1 MKRVRVLINPIAGHG
16 LAPTIA
22 KLIDASD
29 LISRFEVDTQ
39 TTEYAGHAAEL
50 TEEAVRLDYAG
61 VIAVGGDGTVNE
73 VASRLVNTSTA
84 LGIIPSGSGN
94 GLSRHLGYSLKFK
107 TCLQQL
113 ATAEIKKIDT
123 LLINNHF
130 RLNVS
135 GLGFDGFVAWR
146 FNQEGKRGLSNYTRI
161 ALSEY
166 FKYPIIRF
174 QLNIDGKPIATD
186 GHMLVIANASQFGNA
201 AIIAPLAELNDGYM
215 DIVTVKK
222 PPLLQMPELFYRL
235 FNGSLKESSY
245 LKSYKCKSFH
255 AVADRPV
262 HLHVDGEAH
271 APLSSIDV
279 KINPLSLQVFM
290 PIENLKMI

>member
-1 MKRVRVLINPIAGHG
+1 MKRLRVLINPIAGHG

-22 KLIDASD
+22 KLIDSSP
-29 LISRFEVDTQ
+29 LIGQYEVDTQ
-39 TTEYAGHAAEL
+39 TTEYAGHAAVL
-50 TEEAVRLDYAG
+50 AEEAVRLNYAG

-73 VASRLVNTSTA
+73 IAARLVNTSTA

-94 GLSRHLGYSLKFK
+94 GLARHLGYSLKFQ
-107 TCLQQL
+107 TCLRQI
-113 ATAEIKKIDT
+113 ATAEIRKIDT
-123 LLINNHF
+123 LSINNHF
-130 RLNVS
+130 GLNVS

-166 FKYPIIRF
+166 FKYPSIRF
-174 QLNIDGKPIATD
+174 QLRIDDKTISTD

-235 FNGSLKESSY
+235 FKGSLKESNY
-245 LKSYKCKSFH
+245 LKSYKCKSFQ

-271 APLSSIDV
+271 SPISSIDV
-279 KINPLSLQVFM
+279 KINPLSLLVFM
-290 PIENLKMI
+290 PQNDLKI